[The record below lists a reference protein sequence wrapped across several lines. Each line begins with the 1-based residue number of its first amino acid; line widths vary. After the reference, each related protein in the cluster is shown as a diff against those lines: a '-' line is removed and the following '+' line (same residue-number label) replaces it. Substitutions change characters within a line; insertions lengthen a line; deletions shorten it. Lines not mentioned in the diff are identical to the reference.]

1 MRTNEEKMLGEL
13 LDTSLL
19 STGVFLALCLTL

>member
-19 STGVFLALCLTL
+19 SAGVFLALCLTL